1 MDLRSRIEQARKQL
15 SSMSNSAKL
24 DQLPVSP
31 KKPYHPG
38 SLRNMILSDV
48 SENQY
53 ANEQDNLSYQL
64 KKRIQAIRKERGLL

>member
-1 MDLRSRIEQARKQL
+1 MNLRERIAKARQEL
-15 SSMSNSAKL
+15 HNRYSSVKP
-24 DQLPVSP
+24 DQLPVSS

-53 ANEQDNLSYQL
+53 ASEQDNLSHQL
-64 KKRIQAIRKERGLL
+64 KKRIQAIRKERGL